1 MMEEKN
7 RNLVSNTENA
17 PEEPKQKIRLSA
29 IRIAV
34 FLYILWIA
42 GETAKGLLMGDAKD
56 ASPVLLGVVVAC
68 MLAAAVY
75 LIVIEIREQKKK
87 NKDKETK

>member
-1 MMEEKN
+1 
-7 RNLVSNTENA
+7 
-17 PEEPKQKIRLSA
+17 
-29 IRIAV
+29 
-34 FLYILWIA
+34 
-42 GETAKGLLMGDAKD
+42 MGDAKD